1 MHPPPAPDGRIPVSA
16 AAAHWPGWSEI
27 RADLRSSAALV
38 LGLALAGVPVGLLWW
53 LLAPRADFR
62 VTEDGPVAIGDPS
75 GELLVADDS
84 VLALLLAATGLI
96 AGAAAWWLRR
106 RRGVATVV
114 ALALG
119 VLATGVV
126 AWQLGKLL
134 GPGPTQAQLADV
146 GARLT
151 TPLRLGGLPVLAVGP
166 FAAVLAYLV
175 PVVAPRGDDLG
186 RVPARRA
193 GGPLPDAPPDPFAP
207 DPQRNLVDAP
217 PPGRPS
223 V

>member
-1 MHPPPAPDGRIPVSA
+1 VHPPATPDGPRPVPA
-16 AAAHWPGWSEI
+16 AAAYWPGWSEV
-27 RADLRSSAALV
+27 RADLRSSLAV
-38 LGLALAGVPVGLLWW
+38 VLALALTGVPVGLLWW
-53 LLAPRADFR
+53 VLAPRADFR
-62 VTEDGPVAIGDPS
+62 VTEDGPVPIGDPS
-75 GELLVADDS
+75 GELLVADDG
-84 VLALLLAATGLI
+84 VLVLLLAATGLI

-119 VLATGVV
+119 ALATGVV
-126 AWQLGKLL
+126 AWRLGELL

-175 PVVAPRGDDLG
+175 PVVSTRRDDLG
-186 RVPARRA
+186 RVPARGA
-193 GGPLPDAPPDPFAP
+193 GGTLPDAPPDLFDT
-207 DPQRNLVDAP
+207 DPARDLVDAP

-223 V
+223 A